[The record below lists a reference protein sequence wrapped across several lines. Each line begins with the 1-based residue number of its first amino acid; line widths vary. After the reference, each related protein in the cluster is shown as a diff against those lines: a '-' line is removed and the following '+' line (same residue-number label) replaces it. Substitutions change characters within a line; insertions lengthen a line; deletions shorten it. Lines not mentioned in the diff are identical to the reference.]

1 MALIGDKVP
10 ALAAPALTGR
20 VKRGDSPLA
29 TQFDRPPLCPTKDSD
44 RGVQVRIYS
53 LQSGLLVASVDA
65 GAGAPCDCFDFAGGG
80 PRPVAAVTAV
90 VLGSASRADVSLHGL
105 DNPAVEVAASC
116 VDTLLV
122 RVWDEVSAPK
132 PEVDSDP
139 ESEVESDGAAQ
150 IPSLQV
156 DEHRAV

>member
-1 MALIGDKVP
+1 
-10 ALAAPALTGR
+10 
-20 VKRGDSPLA
+20 
-29 TQFDRPPLCPTKDSD
+29 
-44 RGVQVRIYS
+44 
-53 LQSGLLVASVDA
+53 
-65 GAGAPCDCFDFAGGG
+65 
-80 PRPVAAVTAV
+80 VAAVTAV